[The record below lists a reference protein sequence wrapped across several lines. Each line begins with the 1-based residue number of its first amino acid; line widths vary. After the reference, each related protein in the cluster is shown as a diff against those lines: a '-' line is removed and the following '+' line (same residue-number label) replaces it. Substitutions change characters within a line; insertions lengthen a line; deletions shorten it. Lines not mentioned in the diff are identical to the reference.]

1 MKRNVGMAKVLWV
14 VAVVGLYAG
23 LNPGGGGS
31 TSNVKPLLGLI
42 GLLAAVMLGLLVL
55 SGDRRE

>member
-1 MKRNVGMAKVLWV
+1 MAKVLWV